1 MSHDKLRITMNP
13 ELRDGKCECEVQFGQ
28 NGFILGFIV

>member
-1 MSHDKLRITMNP
+1 MSHDKLRIIIDL
-13 ELRDGKCECEVQFGQ
+13 ELRDGKCEYEVQFGQ